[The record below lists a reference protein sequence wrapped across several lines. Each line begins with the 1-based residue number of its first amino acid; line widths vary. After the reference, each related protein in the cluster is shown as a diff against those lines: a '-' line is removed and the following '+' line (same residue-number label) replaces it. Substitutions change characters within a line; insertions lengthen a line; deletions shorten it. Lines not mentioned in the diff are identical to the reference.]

1 MNISDL
7 LGAMMQSG
15 MSPSS
20 GDRMRNALG
29 GGSGSGGGGG
39 LLDALSG
46 MASGRSAQGGD
57 LGSILSQALG
67 GGSGAGGPGGLG
79 GILGN
84 VLNDAG
90 QAVGGKQNLALG
102 GLGALAGALLGGGGK
117 SMGGALG
124 GGVMALLGAMAYQ
137 ALKSGGSQKAEV
149 PVGLIEPRSAAE
161 QEDLERSTGV
171 VLKAM
176 INAAKAD
183 GQIDQAEMQR
193 IVGKLEET
201 GMDQE
206 AQRYV
211 LTEMKSAVDTASLVA
226 AAKGR
231 PTLAAQIY
239 AASLLAIEVDT
250 PAEKKYLDQLAAGLG
265 LDGQVTQKIKTMVG
279 MQA

>member
-1 MNISDL
+1 VNISDL
-7 LGAMMQSG
+7 LGSMMQSG

-20 GDRMRNALG
+20 SDRMRSALG
-29 GGSGSGGGGG
+29 GGGGG

-46 MASGRSAQGGD
+46 MMGGRSAQGGD

-67 GGSGAGGPGGLG
+67 GGSGAGGLG

-161 QEDLERSTGV
+161 QEDLERSTEI

-183 GQIDQAEMQR
+183 GQIDQGEMQR

-201 GMDQE
+201 GMGPE

-211 LTEMKSAVDTASLVA
+211 LTEMKNPMNTASLIT

-231 PTLAAQIY
+231 PTLAAQVY

-250 PAEKKYLDQLAAGLG
+250 PAEKKYLDQLAAGMG
-265 LDGQVTQKIKTMVG
+265 LDGQVTGRIKTMVG
-279 MQA
+279 MPV

>member
-15 MSPSS
+15 LSPSA

-29 GGSGSGGGGG
+29 GGGGSGGGGG

-46 MASGRSAQGGD
+46 MTGGRSAQGGD

-67 GGSGAGGPGGLG
+67 GGSGAGGLG

-137 ALKSGGSQKAEV
+137 ALKTGGSRQPEV
-149 PVGLIEPRSAAE
+149 PVGLIEPRTAAE
-161 QEDLERSTGV
+161 REELERGSEI

-211 LTEMKSAVDTASLVA
+211 LTEMKNPMNTASLIA

-231 PTLAAQIY
+231 PTLAAQVY

-250 PAEKKYLDQLAAGLG
+250 PAEKQYLDQLAAGLG
-265 LDGQVTQKIKTMVG
+265 LGAEVAGRIKTMVG

>member
-15 MSPSS
+15 MSSSS

-29 GGSGSGGGGG
+29 GGGGGGG

-46 MASGRSAQGGD
+46 MMGGRSAQGGD
-57 LGSILSQALG
+57 LGSMLSQALG
-67 GGSGAGGPGGLG
+67 GGSGAGGLG

-137 ALKSGGSQKAEV
+137 ALKSGGSQQPEV

-161 QEDLERSTGV
+161 RQELEQSSEI

-183 GQIDQAEMQR
+183 GQIDQGEMQR

-201 GMDQE
+201 GMGPE

-211 LTEMKSAVDTASLVA
+211 LTEMKNPMDTASLIT

-231 PTLAAQIY
+231 PTLAAQVY

-250 PAEKKYLDQLAAGLG
+250 PAEKQYLDHLAAGLG
-265 LDGQVTQKIKTMVG
+265 LDAEVAGRIKTMVG

>member
-20 GDRMRNALG
+20 GDRMKSALG
-29 GGSGSGGGGG
+29 GGGGGS
-39 LLDALSG
+39 LLESLSG
-46 MASGRSAQGGD
+46 MLGGQSQHGGG

-67 GGSGAGGPGGLG
+67 GGSGSGGVGD
-79 GILGN
+79 ILGN

-90 QAVGGKQNLALG
+90 KAVGGKQNLAVG

-117 SMGGALG
+117 SLGGALG
-124 GGVMALLGAMAYQ
+124 GGVMALLGAMAFQ
-137 ALKSGGSQKAEV
+137 ALKGGGSQQPEV
-149 PVGLIEPRSAAE
+149 PLGLLEPQSEAE
-161 QEDLERSTGV
+161 RKQLEQNSET

-183 GQIDQAEMQR
+183 GQMDQGEMQR
-193 IVGKLEET
+193 IVGKLQET
-201 GMDQE
+201 GMGQE
-206 AQRYV
+206 AQQYV
-211 LTEMKSAVDTASLVA
+211 LAEMKKPLDTPALMA

-231 PTLAAQIY
+231 PALAAQIY

-265 LDGQVTQKIKTMVG
+265 LNPEVAQRIKDMVG
-279 MQA
+279 LQA